1 MKVKKWVLKF
11 DFLYLKSFSLILIF
25 ESTPYLKKV
34 ASKSSKIN
42 QYLRNKWG
50 MLKMHVNH
58 KNTIGLKN
66 PALILKNAT
75 FDHDEK
81 RLNS

>member
-50 MLKMHVNH
+50 MLKMHVN
-58 KNTIGLKN
+58 LKN